1 MQAGRL
7 LLVVVLGLPGTG
19 KTTFARTLASQ
30 IGAVHLNTDM
40 LRTEL
45 GLRGQYDADTKARI
59 YEELLQRS
67 QAELARGHAV
77 ILDGTFYLQ
86 TFRDRI
92 AGLAQ
97 KTGAAISWIEIC
109 AEPETVKRRVAQQRP
124 YSEADYAVYR
134 KVREAY
140 EPLGV
145 ERLQLFSDRQ
155 TGEAMLVQALKYLG
169 L

>member
-1 MQAGRL
+1 MQAGRS

-19 KTTFARTLASQ
+19 KTTFARALADRV
-30 IGAVHLNTDM
+30 GAVHLNTDM
-40 LRTEL
+40 LRAGL
-45 GLRGQYDADTKARI
+45 GLRGQYDADAKARI
-59 YEELLQRS
+59 YEVLLQRS
-67 QAELARGHAV
+67 RAELARGNAV

-97 KTGAAISWIEIC
+97 ETGTAIRWIEIC
-109 AEPETVKRRVAQQRP
+109 AEPETVKRRVSQQRP

-140 EPLGV
+140 EPLRI

-155 TGEAMLVQALKYLG
+155 TGEAMLGQALEYLG